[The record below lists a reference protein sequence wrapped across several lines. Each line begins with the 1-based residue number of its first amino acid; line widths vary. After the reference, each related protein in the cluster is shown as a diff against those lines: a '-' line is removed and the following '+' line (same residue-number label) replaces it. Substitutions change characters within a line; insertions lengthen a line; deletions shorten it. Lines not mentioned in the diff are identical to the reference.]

1 MTSSSPTQ
9 TGRFRLLGLDL
20 DIRATVFVVLS
31 TLLLMIDHYHRFLPG
46 EGYAGLLR
54 AKAIER
60 VIYYLVIPLIVIL
73 VFRDRPSDYGLR
85 IGRWREG
92 VFWTGGIILLAAPI
106 LFFSART
113 PSMSEYYGA
122 VKRPAAEVVLVSGL
136 DLVGWEFVFR
146 GFLLFGLARVAG
158 PNAVLL
164 QAVPFAMAHIGKPEL
179 ETMSTIFGGALFGI
193 VAWRS
198 RSFLYP
204 FLIHWFITCFV
215 TLTAMGFIG
224 GSF

>member
-1 MTSSSPTQ
+1 MRSPPQ
-9 TGRFRLLGLDL
+9 TPGGRFRLFGLELDL
-20 DIRATVFVVLS
+20 RVTVFVVLS
-31 TLLLMIDHYHRFLPG
+31 TLLLMLDHYHQFLPG
-46 EGYAGLLR
+46 EGYAGALR
-54 AKAIER
+54 AKALER
-60 VIYYLVIPLIVIL
+60 VLYYLIIPLL
-73 VFRDRPSDYGLR
+73 TLLAFRDRPADYGFQ

-92 VFWTGGIILLAAPI
+92 LRWTLAVILLGVPI

-113 PSMSEYYGA
+113 ANMVDYYAA
-122 VKRPAAEVVLVSGL
+122 VQRPVGEVLYVSAL
-136 DLVGWEFVFR
+136 DLVGWEFFFR

-179 ETMSTIFGGALFGI
+179 EALSTIFGGTLFGI

-204 FLIHWFITCFV
+204 LLIHWFITSFV
-215 TLTAMGFIG
+215 TLVAMGAIG
-224 GSF
+224 GGT

>member
-1 MTSSSPTQ
+1 MTTHPPTPA
-9 TGRFRLLGLDL
+9 GRFRLLGLELDL
-20 DIRATVFVVLS
+20 RAAVFVVLS
-31 TLLLMIDHYHRFLPG
+31 TLLLMLDHYHRFLPG

-54 AKAIER
+54 AKALER
-60 VIYYLVIPLIVIL
+60 IIYYLITPLLTIL
-73 VFRDRPSDYGLR
+73 AFRDRPADYGFGV
-85 IGRWREG
+85 GRWREG
-92 VFWTGGIILLAAPI
+92 LLWTLGVVLLATPI

-113 PSMSEYYGA
+113 PSMAQYYAA
-122 VKRPAAEVVLVSGL
+122 VERPPGEVLFVSAL

-164 QAVPFAMAHIGKPEL
+164 QAIPFAMAHIGKPEL
-179 ETMSTIFGGALFGI
+179 ETMSTIFGGTLFGI

-204 FLIHWFITCFV
+204 FLIHWFVTCFV
-215 TLTAMGFIG
+215 TLVAMGVIG
-224 GSF
+224 SGA